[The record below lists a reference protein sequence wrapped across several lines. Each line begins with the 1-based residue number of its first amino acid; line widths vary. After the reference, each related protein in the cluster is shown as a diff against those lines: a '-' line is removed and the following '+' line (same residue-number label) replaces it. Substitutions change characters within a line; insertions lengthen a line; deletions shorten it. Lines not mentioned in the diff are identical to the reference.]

1 MADRVAVVTGAARG
15 IGASVASALAADGC
29 AVALFDADP
38 IVVDTAKEL
47 AGTGAAT
54 IGSVVDVTNI
64 AAVELAVAGVER
76 DLGPIDV
83 LANVAGVL
91 RCAPILDATDA
102 DWAACLA
109 VNATGVWNAGR
120 AVGRRMRERGR
131 GAIVTVASNAATT
144 PRVEMG
150 AYAASKA
157 AAAMLTRC
165 LGLELAADGVRC
177 NVVCPGSTDT
187 AMLRSMWPD
196 PEDDPDIQKRAAD
209 AVIAG
214 SLAQHRLGIP
224 LGRIAE
230 PSDVAAAVVFL
241 ASDAARHITLQTL
254 TVDGGATLGS

>member
-1 MADRVAVVTGAARG
+1 MAVITGAARG
-15 IGASVASALAADGC
+15 IGVSVAGALAADGC

-38 IVVDTAKEL
+38 TVADTAKEL

-54 IGSVVDVTNI
+54 IGSVVDVTNPDAVE
-64 AAVELAVAGVER
+64 AAVDGAER

-91 RCAPILDATDA
+91 RTSSIVDAADA
-102 DWAACLA
+102 DWAVCLA
-109 VNATGVWNAGR
+109 GNATGVWNTGR
-120 AVGRRMRERGR
+120 SIGRRMRDRGR
-131 GAIVTVASNAATT
+131 GAIVTVASNAAAT
-144 PRVEMG
+144 PRIGMG

-165 LGLELAADGVRC
+165 LGLELAAHGVRC

-196 PEDDPDIQKRAAD
+196 ADDERGVEG
-209 AVIAG
+209 VIAG

-230 PSDVAAAVVFL
+230 PADVAAAVVFL
-241 ASDAARHITLQTL
+241 ASDAARHITLQSL
-254 TVDGGATLGS
+254 TVDGGATLGC